1 MRLLVSRFGRID
13 HRCLLGR
20 RCRQRAIR
28 FRGVGAR
35 GIKRALGGEI
45 RDRQLA
51 KERQQHN
58 RQQALPEAP
67 IREKAEKEASPAI
80 VSGSVHEPTDRRNTV
95 EWQACRDA
103 ELYGGAVMVK

>member
-1 MRLLVSRFGRID
+1 MQLLGSRLGRID

-20 RCRQRAIR
+20 RCRQRALQ
-28 FRGVGAR
+28 FRSVGAR

-67 IREKAEKEASPAI
+67 FREKAEKEASPAI
-80 VSGSVHEPTDRRNTV
+80 VSGSVHNGTDRRNLQN
-95 EWQACRDA
+95 WQYYQTAGA
-103 ELYGGAVMVK
+103 E